1 MIDDND
7 CRSGDFLVYLQLKKF
22 SVNPATISANNATS
36 IIVIDLPTDSSSD
49 SIILKNVVAS
59 TNRVWQGAIF
69 KIRESSDLQF
79 SQGDIK
85 PTNTEPTS
93 PKLTIDS
100 SRFVLNRD
108 VSDLAKTS
116 CILVEKSVQRTYP
129 WLDMRIYE
137 TKF

>member
-22 SVNPATISANNATS
+22 SINPAKIHSNNATS
-36 IIVIDLPTDSSSD
+36 IIVIELPTDSSSD
-49 SIILKNVVAS
+49 SITLKNVVAS

-69 KIRESSDLQF
+69 KISESTDLQF

-93 PKLTIDS
+93 PKITIDS
-100 SRFVLNRD
+100 SRFALNRD

-116 CILVEKSVQRTYP
+116 CILVEKSV
-129 WLDMRIYE
+129 
-137 TKF
+137 